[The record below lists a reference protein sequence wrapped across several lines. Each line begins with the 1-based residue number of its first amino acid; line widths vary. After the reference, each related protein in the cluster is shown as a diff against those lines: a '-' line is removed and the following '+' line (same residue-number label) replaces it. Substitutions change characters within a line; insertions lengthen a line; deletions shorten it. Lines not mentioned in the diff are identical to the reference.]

1 MILIQSNLLRTEL
14 TSCSPSFFP
23 FRGGC
28 YSINTNVPGTWQNA
42 LGYCNK
48 VVQGGTL
55 AKISREGLRFAFSSL
70 LDMKRPKPNNLFF
83 GLLTKDDWVW
93 VDNTPFNKSLWKLG
107 YPIGGHGI
115 QSCAVMS
122 AGSSNKIIKS
132 VDCRSAKYFLCQKQ
146 YGRLLKYFKSVLVY
160 FVS

>member
-1 MILIQSNLLRTEL
+1 
-14 TSCSPSFFP
+14 
-23 FRGGC
+23 
-28 YSINTNVPGTWQNA
+28 
-42 LGYCNK
+42 
-48 VVQGGTL
+48 
-55 AKISREGLRFAFSSL
+55 
-70 LDMKRPKPNNLFF
+70 MKRPKPNNLFF

-132 VDCRSAKYFLCQKQ
+132 VDCRSAKYFLCQKE